1 MSFLKSNRGAVNF
14 LIAALIGIFIWFS
27 PEPEGLNPRGW
38 HLFAI
43 FVATMA
49 GIILKSFPMGAIAI
63 FSLTL
68 SIVTGTLTFS
78 EAFDGFS
85 CDVVWLVVLA
95 FFVARGFIST
105 GLGNRMAYKVMS
117 LLGKNSLGLGYG
129 LVATDLIL
137 APTIPSVT
145 ARVGGVVYPIVK
157 ALTDVFT
164 GKSHD
169 PKMGAFLSL
178 TAFQGSAIT
187 SAMFLTSMAGNPLI
201 AELARSQGI
210 DISWTSWALAAILPG
225 LISLGL
231 VPYVIYRLT
240 PPTIRQTPHAKEMAE
255 ERLKSMG
262 PMRRNEW
269 IMLGTFALL
278 ITLWILGPRI
288 GVKAPVAALIGLS
301 ILLVTGIMKW
311 KDVLEEQG
319 AWDTFIWFATLVTL
333 SGFLN
338 KFGLATWFSQW
349 VVGNVQGFSW
359 VTGFALVSL
368 VYFYT
373 HYFFARNVAHIG
385 AMYIP
390 LLVVSIALGTPPE
403 LAALTMAFFSSLFGG
418 LTHYGSGPAPILFG
432 MGHSTVGEWWKVAGI
447 VSLVNIAI
455 WMLAGGLWWKFLGLW

>member
-319 AWDTFIWFATLVTL
+319 AWDTF
-333 SGFLN
+333 
-338 KFGLATWFSQW
+338 
-349 VVGNVQGFSW
+349 
-359 VTGFALVSL
+359 
-368 VYFYT
+368 
-373 HYFFARNVAHIG
+373 
-385 AMYIP
+385 
-390 LLVVSIALGTPPE
+390 
-403 LAALTMAFFSSLFGG
+403 
-418 LTHYGSGPAPILFG
+418 
-432 MGHSTVGEWWKVAGI
+432 
-447 VSLVNIAI
+447 
-455 WMLAGGLWWKFLGLW
+455 